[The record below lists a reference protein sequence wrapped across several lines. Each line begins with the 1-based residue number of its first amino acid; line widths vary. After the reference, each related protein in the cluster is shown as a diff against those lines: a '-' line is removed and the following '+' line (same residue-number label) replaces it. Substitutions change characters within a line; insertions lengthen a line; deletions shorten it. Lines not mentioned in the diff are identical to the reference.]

1 MAAPGGRGSLGQR
14 LLALK
19 EELETKRTQRDELQ
33 GELRSLTLRLKTEFG
48 VDTLEQAEKRLGQ
61 EETALRE
68 MEKRITDQV
77 EEMERNLEEAE

>member
-1 MAAPGGRGSLGQR
+1 MAASGSRGSLGQR

>member
-1 MAAPGGRGSLGQR
+1 M
-14 LLALK
+14 LALK

>member
-1 MAAPGGRGSLGQR
+1 M
-14 LLALK
+14 LALK
-19 EELETKRTQRDELQ
+19 EELETKRSQRDELQ